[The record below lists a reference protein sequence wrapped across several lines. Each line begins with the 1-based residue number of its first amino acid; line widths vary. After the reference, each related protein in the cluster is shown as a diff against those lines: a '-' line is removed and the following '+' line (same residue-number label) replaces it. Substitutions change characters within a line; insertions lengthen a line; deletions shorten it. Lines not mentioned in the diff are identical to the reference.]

1 MSQFEPHNDEQQAA
15 PTDQGSAQ
23 PVDHLVPAEHAGVD
37 SRNGNGSGDYGADKI
52 KVLEGLEAVRKRPA
66 MYIGSTGAAGLH
78 HLVYEIVDNS
88 IDEALA
94 GHCDQINVTLHIDN
108 SVTVVDNGRGIPT
121 DQHSSGRSAAEVVL
135 TVLHA
140 GGKFD
145 NDSYKVSGGLH
156 GVGVS
161 VVNALSAE
169 LDLEIWRNGEVF
181 QQKYERGAPQG
192 DLEATGTTKKRGTK
206 ITFKPDAQIFE
217 TTEYSFDTLAQR
229 LRELAF
235 LNGGVT
241 ITIEDERDGK
251 SHRFLYEGGI
261 NSFVQYLNQNKS
273 VVNDKPIYMHGEKD
287 GIDVEIAL
295 QWNDSYA
302 ETVYT
307 FANNINTHEGGTHL
321 SGFRSALTRTINYY
335 VGKNGL
341 AKDLKDA
348 NIGGD
353 DIREGL
359 IAVISVK
366 IPRPQ
371 FEGQTKTKLGNTE
384 VKGIVEA
391 IVNDRLGAY
400 LEENP
405 NVAKKVIAKAV
416 DAARAREAARK
427 ARDLVRRKGAL
438 DNSSLPGKLA
448 DCQERD
454 PAQSEIYIV
463 EGESAGGSA
472 KQGRD
477 RRFQAIL
484 PIKGKILNVEKARF
498 DRMLGSDEIKTMIAA
513 LGCGIGLDDFNPDKA
528 RYHRIII
535 MTDADVD
542 GSHIRTLLLTF
553 FYRQMR
559 ALVER
564 GYIYIAQPPLFRA
577 KRGRNEVFIRDER
590 ALETW
595 LIKRAVESRVVVL
608 SDGTEIAGADLEQRL
623 EKLISFRKFL
633 QIVERRGPS
642 RDVVMAL
649 LDGDVRDKTFFSD
662 RERVDALAAALTIGR
677 RTVTVEEDQ
686 EHQAFALVIE
696 DRSTGY
702 PRHHRID
709 QDFVTTGEYRTL
721 TASYQDVRDIRGPMV
736 VKTLA
741 SSEPEEAVDDA
752 VTASADETSIGG
764 APLDEATRL
773 AAEPRAM
780 ADQLIA
786 EAAAAAQAPATR
798 AARGDAEVRVAS
810 IDDLVE
816 FFTAAG
822 KKGVAINRYK
832 GLGEMNPNTLWE
844 TTMDPAT
851 RTLAQ
856 VRAEDHMEAD
866 LMFTTL
872 MGDQVEPRRK
882 FIEDNALDVKNL
894 DI

>member
-1 MSQFEPHNDEQQAA
+1 MPQPESPNDDDKQPAGESTPAVA
-15 PTDQGSAQ
+15 PESGFS
-23 PVDHLVPAEHAGVD
+23 G
-37 SRNGNGSGDYGADKI
+37 NGNGSGADDYGADKI

-66 MYIGSTGAAGLH
+66 MYIGSTGAPGLH

-94 GHCDQINVTLHIDN
+94 GFCDQVNVTLHIDN
-108 SVTVVDNGRGIPT
+108 SVTVVDNGRGIPV
-121 DQHSSGRSAAEVVL
+121 DRHASGRSAAEVVL

-161 VVNALSAE
+161 VVNALSE
-169 LDLEIWRNGEVF
+169 SLELEIWRNGQVYR
-181 QQKYERGAPQG
+181 QTYERGTPAG
-192 DLEATGTTKKRGTK
+192 ELEVTGTTKKRGTK
-206 ITFKPDAQIFE
+206 ITFKPDTRIFE
-217 TTEYSFDTLAQR
+217 TTEFSFDTLAQR

-241 ITIEDERDGK
+241 ITIDDERDGK
-251 SHRFLYEGGI
+251 SHKFLYEGGI
-261 NSFVQYLNQNKS
+261 NSFVQFLNQNKS
-273 VVNDKPIYMHGEKD
+273 AVNDKPIYMRGDKD

-295 QWNDSYA
+295 QWNDGYT
-302 ETVYT
+302 ETVYS

-335 VGKNGL
+335 VGKNNL

-359 IAVISVK
+359 TGVVSVK

-391 IVNDRLGAY
+391 ILNDRLGAY

-405 NVAKKVIAKAV
+405 AIARRIINKAV

-454 PAQSEIYIV
+454 PAQSELYIV

-484 PIKGKILNVEKARF
+484 PIKGKILNVERARF
-498 DRMLGSDEIKTMIAA
+498 DKMLSSDEIKTMIAA
-513 LGCGIGLDDFNPDKA
+513 LGCGIGKEDFDLSKL
-528 RYHRIII
+528 RYHRVII

-559 ALVER
+559 ELVDH
-564 GYIYIAQPPLFRA
+564 GYVFIAQPPLFRA
-577 KRGRNEVFIRDER
+577 KRGRSETFIRDER
-590 ALETW
+590 SLEAW
-595 LIKRAVESRVVVL
+595 LIKRAVESRVVTL
-608 SDGTEIAGADLEQRL
+608 PDGTEIKGEDLERRV
-623 EKLISFRKFL
+623 EKLGSFRKYM
-633 QIVERRGPS
+633 QIVERRGPT

-649 LDGDVRDKTFFSD
+649 LDAGARDKSFFAD
-662 RERVDALAAALTIGR
+662 RDKVQALATALSTPA
-677 RTVTVEEDQ
+677 RTASVQPDE
-686 EHQAFALVIE
+686 EHQAHSLVIE
-696 DRSTGY
+696 DRSGGY
-702 PRHHRID
+702 PRHHRVDI
-709 QDFVTTGEYRTL
+709 DFVSTTEFK
-721 TASYQDVRDIRGPMV
+721 A
-736 VKTLA
+736 LA
-741 SSEPEEAVDDA
+741 SSYLDVEGLRGQVVVRTVVAGKEEEPSDHVGAAAND
-752 VTASADETSIGG
+752 TAIGG
-764 APLDEATRL
+764 APLDQATRL
-773 AAEPRAM
+773 AAEPKTPDVSSM
-780 ADQLIA
+780 
-786 EAAAAAQAPATR
+786 PK
-798 AARGDAEVRVAS
+798 GVPKGKDAEVR
-810 IDDLVE
+810 IEGLDELIE
-816 FFTAAG
+816 FFIGAG
-822 KKGVAINRYK
+822 KKGFDIQRYK
-832 GLGEMNPNTLWE
+832 GLGEMNPDTLWE
-844 TTMDPAT
+844 TTMDPEK
-851 RTLAQ
+851 RTLLQ
-856 VRAEDHMEAD
+856 VRAEDHPLAD
-866 LMFTTL
+866 QMFTTL

>member
-1 MSQFEPHNDEQQAA
+1 MSQFEPQNDEERQTADAEAPLEQTPSHSGNGNDAA
-15 PTDQGSAQ
+15 PERD
-23 PVDHLVPAEHAGVD
+23 E
-37 SRNGNGSGDYGADKI
+37 YGADKI

-66 MYIGSTGAAGLH
+66 MYIGSTGAPGLH
-78 HLVYEIVDNS
+78 HLVYEVVDNS
-88 IDEALA
+88 IDEAL
-94 GHCDQINVTLHIDN
+94 GGYCDQINVTLHIDN
-108 SVTVVDNGRGIPT
+108 TVTVVDNGRGIPV
-121 DQHSSGRSAAEVVL
+121 DQHVSGRSAAEVVM

-161 VVNALSAE
+161 VVNALSE
-169 LDLEIWRNGEVF
+169 TLQLEIWRNGQVYT
-181 QQKYERGAPQG
+181 QSYERGTPGA
-192 DLEATGTTKKRGTK
+192 DLEVTGTTKKRGTK
-206 ITFKPDAQIFE
+206 ITFKPDTQIFE
-217 TTEYSFDTLAQR
+217 TIEFSFDTLAQR

-241 ITIEDERDGK
+241 ITIDDERDGK
-251 SHRFLYEGGI
+251 SHKFLYEGGI
-261 NSFVQYLNQNKS
+261 NSFVRYLNQNKA

-287 GIDVEIAL
+287 GIDVEMAL
-295 QWNDSYA
+295 QWNDGYT
-302 ETVYT
+302 ETVYS

-321 SGFRSALTRTINYY
+321 SGFRSALTRTINFYATRNNL
-335 VGKNGL
+335 V
-341 AKDLKDA
+341 KDLKDA
-348 NIGGD
+348 SISGE

-359 IAVISVK
+359 TAVISVK

-391 IVNDRLGAY
+391 ILNDKLGAH
-400 LEENP
+400 LEETP
-405 NVAKKVIAKAV
+405 AVAKRIINKAV

-438 DNSSLPGKLA
+438 DSSSLPGKLA

-454 PAQSEIYIV
+454 PALSELYIV

-498 DRMLGSDEIKTMIAA
+498 DKMLSSDEIKTMIAA
-513 LGCGIGLDDFNPDKA
+513 LGCGIGEEDFDATKL

-559 ALVER
+559 LLVDS
-564 GYIYIAQPPLFRA
+564 GYVYIAQPPLFRA
-577 KRGRNEVFIRDER
+577 KRGRSEFFIRDER
-590 ALETW
+590 EMEKW
-595 LIKRAVESRVVVL
+595 LIRRAAESRVLVL
-608 SDGTEIAGADLEQRL
+608 SDGTEFSGDDLEARL
-623 EKLISFRKFL
+623 EQLMNFRKYL
-633 QIVERRGPS
+633 QIVERRGPT
-642 RDVVMAL
+642 RDVVLEL
-649 LDGDVRDKTFFSD
+649 LDREARDKTFFAD
-662 RERVDALAAALTIGR
+662 RERVQALADALNTPS
-677 RTVTVEEDQ
+677 RTASVQPDE
-686 EHQAFALVIE
+686 EHQAHSLVVE
-696 DRSTGY
+696 DRSSGY

-709 QDFVTTGEYRTL
+709 LDFVTTSEFRTL
-721 TASYQDVRDIRGPMV
+721 AASYQDVKGVRGKMTV
-736 VKTLA
+736 RTLSTSQGTDGDQSGA
-741 SSEPEEAVDDA
+741 
-752 VTASADETSIGG
+752 TAHATAIGG
-764 APLDEATRL
+764 APLDEATKL
-773 AAEPRAM
+773 AAESKPSDASSM
-780 ADQLIA
+780 PKGVGKGKDAD
-786 EAAAAAQAPATR
+786 
-798 AARGDAEVRVAS
+798 VRVETL
-810 IDDLVE
+810 DELVE
-816 FFTAAG
+816 FFVAAG
-822 KKGVAINRYK
+822 KKGFDINRYK
-832 GLGEMNPNTLWE
+832 GLGEMNPDTLWE
-844 TTMDPAT
+844 TTMDPEK
-851 RTLAQ
+851 RTLLQ
-856 VRAEDHMEAD
+856 VKAEDHTEAD